1 MSHAFDYAWSV
12 LKGNPLDRHGRP
24 KKMSFYPREAYG
36 AKQPPIPLGRDAN
49 PKGHPSTSFGQ
60 KDPSKTSESTASLR
74 TGPTP
79 PSPSEADES
88 GFMELGEET
97 EQEQGNVQDYDAE
110 KIEQLRQLLGI
121 E

>member
-1 MSHAFDYAWSV
+1 MSHAFDLAWTIIKEDEKYKPEPSRQ
-12 LKGNPLDRHGRP
+12 LQLDG
-24 KKMSFYPREAYG
+24 S
-36 AKQPPIPLGRDAN
+36 Q

>member
-1 MSHAFDYAWSV
+1 MRAFDIAWTII
-12 LKGNPLDRHGRP
+12 KEDEDEYKPHQ
-24 KKMSFYPREAYG
+24 RESG
-36 AKQPPIPLGRDAN
+36 
-49 PKGHPSTSFGQ
+49 PKGHPSTTYGERTP
-60 KDPSKTSESTASLR
+60 KITSKPTASMR

-79 PSPSEADES
+79 LVPSDADAS

-110 KIEQLRQLLGI
+110 KLEQLRQLLGI